1 MHIRVAKVSDAKAIQ
16 EIYAPYVEKTN
27 ITFEY
32 DVPSVEEMT
41 HRIKKTLEKFPYLVA
56 IEQNQIIG
64 YAYASVYRTRHAYK
78 WDSELS
84 IYIDEHY
91 HGQSVGK
98 ILYEKLIDILK
109 AMHIQNVYACI
120 TYPNEKSEKFHQK
133 FGFELIGCFHQVGY
147 KFDTWH
153 DVIWM
158 EKAIGKRDN
167 VQEVIPFSLLS
178 SIFFDSS
185 L

>member
-16 EIYAPYVEKTN
+16 KIYAPYVEKTN

-32 DVPSVEEMT
+32 DIPSVNEMA
-41 HRIKKTLEKFPYLVA
+41 HRIETTLEKFPYLVA
-56 IEQNQIIG
+56 IADNQIVG
-64 YAYASVYRTRHAYK
+64 YAYASAYRTRHAYQ

-84 IYIDEHY
+84 IYIDENY

-98 ILYEKLIDILK
+98 RLYEKLLDILK
-109 AMHIQNVYACI
+109 TMHIQNVYACI
-120 TYPNEKSEKFHQK
+120 TYPNVKSEKFHQK
-133 FGFELIGCFHQVGY
+133 FGFQLIGCFHQVGY
-147 KFDTWH
+147 KFNTWH

-167 VQEVIPFSLLS
+167 VQEIIPFSSLS
-178 SIFFDSS
+178 SIYFNSS

>member
-1 MHIRVAKVSDAKAIQ
+1 MNIRVAKASDAKDIQ
-16 EIYAPYVEKTN
+16 RIYAPYVKNTN

-32 DVPSVEEMT
+32 VIPSVEEMAK
-41 HRIKKTLEKFPYLVA
+41 RIKKTLENYPYLVA
-56 IEQNQIIG
+56 EMDGRIVG
-64 YAYASVYRTRHAYK
+64 YAYASLYRERHAYL

-84 IYIDEHY
+84 IYLDEDY
-91 HGQSVGK
+91 HGQSIAK
-98 ILYEKLIDILK
+98 ALYEKLFNILQ

-147 KFDTWH
+147 KFEKWH

-158 EKAIGKRDN
+158 EKSIGDKND

-178 SIFFDSS
+178 STYFELI
-185 L
+185 